1 VASQFKKFD
10 DAMTTIL
17 KADPKAVKDAMEA
30 EKQEH
35 EREGKKRGPK
45 PKASSSGRASDAKV

>member
-1 VASQFKKFD
+1 MGRNKQFEKFD

-17 KADPKAVKDAMEA
+17 KADPKAVKEAMDA

-35 EREGKKRGPK
+35 ERTGKKRGPK
-45 PKASSSGRASDAKV
+45 PKAKTPR